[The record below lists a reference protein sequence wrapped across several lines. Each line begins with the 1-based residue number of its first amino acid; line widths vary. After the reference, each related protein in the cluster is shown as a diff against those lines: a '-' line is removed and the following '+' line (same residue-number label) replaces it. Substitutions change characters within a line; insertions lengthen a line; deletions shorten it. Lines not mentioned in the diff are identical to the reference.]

1 MFYESTATF
10 FEADLRDTES
20 SIGNVIYYS
29 LYYVIGIY
37 LKNLTDQG
45 NVKSE
50 YLKVLQISQNTVA
63 SL

>member
-1 MFYESTATF
+1 MGGITSAHSTIPYNFMFYESTAAF

-37 LKNLTDQG
+37 LKNLTDQA
-45 NVKSE
+45 NVK
-50 YLKVLQISQNTVA
+50 
-63 SL
+63 